1 MTEKIKE
8 IVDQFFKDTYNS
20 WGAYEYKINSSY
32 WVKFQ
37 PTMRK
42 DHIRVYL
49 YFELDGF
56 EFSNASVY
64 EMQNGPL
71 NDDNKGLAALVEMQY
86 KDAERM
92 NRSNVSIGY
101 DLYKSVLADNDKL
114 REEIKQL
121 KKQSEDW
128 HQKYIQEKMDHT
140 STQCRSIFA
149 THILNGDRDDRVKE
163 FMEIDI
169 NKIKLSKIF
178 KNAND
183 KTS

>member
-20 WGAYEYKINSSY
+20 WGTYQYKINSSY

-37 PTMRK
+37 PTMQK
-42 DHIRVYL
+42 NYIRVYL

-56 EFSNASVY
+56 EFSNSSVY

-71 NDDNKGLAALVEMQY
+71 NDDDKGLAALVEMQY
-86 KDAERM
+86 RNAERM
-92 NRSNVSIGY
+92 NSSNVSIGY

-114 REEIKQL
+114 REEIKDL
-121 KKQSEDW
+121 KKLSEDW
-128 HQKYIQEKMDHT
+128 HNKYIQEKMDHT
-140 STQCRSIFA
+140 TTQCRAIFA
-149 THILNGDRDDRVKE
+149 KHILNGDRDERVKE
-163 FMEIDI
+163 FLEKDI
-169 NKIKLSKIF
+169 NKIKLSQIF

>member
-20 WGAYEYKINSSY
+20 WGTYQYKINSSY

-37 PTMRK
+37 PTMQK
-42 DHIRVYL
+42 NHIRVYL

-86 KDAERM
+86 RDAERM
-92 NRSNVSIGY
+92 NSSNVSIGY
-101 DLYKSVLADNDKL
+101 DLYKSVLADNNKL
-114 REEIKQL
+114 REEIENL
-121 KKQSEDW
+121 KKQAEDW

-140 STQCRSIFA
+140 STSARIIFA
-149 THILNGDRDDRVKE
+149 KHILSGNRDENVIE
-163 FMEIDI
+163 HME
-169 NKIKLSKIF
+169 NYGV
-178 KNAND
+178 
-183 KTS
+183 

>member
-8 IVDQFFKDTYNS
+8 IIDQFFKDTYNS

-42 DHIRVYL
+42 DCIRVYL

-56 EFSNASVY
+56 EFKNSSVY

-86 KDAERM
+86 RDAEKM
-92 NRSNVSIGY
+92 NSSNVSIGY
-101 DLYKSVLADNDKL
+101 DLYKSVLADNDNL

-128 HQKYIQEKMDHT
+128 HNKYIQEKMDHT
-140 STQCRSIFA
+140 STSARIIFA
-149 THILNGDRDDRVKE
+149 KHILSGNRDENVIEHMRTYGV
-163 FMEIDI
+163 
-169 NKIKLSKIF
+169 
-178 KNAND
+178 
-183 KTS
+183 